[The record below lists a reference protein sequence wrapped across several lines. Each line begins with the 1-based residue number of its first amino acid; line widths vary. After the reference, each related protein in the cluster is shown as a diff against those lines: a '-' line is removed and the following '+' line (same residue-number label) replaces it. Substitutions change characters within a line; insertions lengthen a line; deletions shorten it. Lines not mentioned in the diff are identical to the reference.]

1 MLLPKPLTT
10 DQIDS
15 MKAAGKLCGQTLSM
29 LKQYIKPGIT
39 TMQINNIA
47 EEFIRSHNAIPT
59 FKGYNDF
66 PCALC
71 ISVEDCVIHGIPND
85 KPLMEGQIVSIDCG
99 VTLNGW
105 IGDSAYT
112 YPVGAIS
119 DDKKQLLKI
128 TEEALYLGIKE
139 AKKGNKTYDIAKVIQ
154 TYCEAAGYSLT
165 RELTG
170 HGVGRKLHQ
179 EPPVPNFVPPLI
191 KRHNLPNTK
200 LFNGLAIAI
209 EPMVHFGSKEV
220 YVNDADKWSVI
231 TRDHSPAAH
240 YEHTIIINDA
250 EPIITTL
257 VVE

>member
-1 MLLPKPLTT
+1 MPKPLTSE
-10 DQIDS
+10 QIDS

-39 TMQINNIA
+39 TMEINNVA
-47 EEFIRSHNAIPT
+47 EEFILSNNATPT
-59 FKGYNDF
+59 FKGYNKF
-66 PCALC
+66 PFALC
-71 ISVEDCVIHGIPND
+71 ISIDDCVIHGVPNN
-85 KPLMEGQIVSIDCG
+85 KPLIEGQIVSIDCG

-112 YPVGAIS
+112 YPVGEIS
-119 DDKKQLLKI
+119 NDKKQLMKI

-139 AKKGNKTYDIAKVIQ
+139 AKNGNKTYDIAKVIQ

-170 HGVGRKLHQ
+170 HGVGKKLHQ

-191 KRHNLPNTK
+191 KRHILPNAK

-209 EPMVHFGSKEV
+209 EPMVHFGGKEI
-220 YVNDADKWSVI
+220 YLDENDKWSII
-231 TRDHSPAAH
+231 TKDHSVAAH
-240 YEHTIIINDA
+240 YEHTVIINND

-257 VVE
+257 VED

>member
-1 MLLPKPLTT
+1 MSLPKPLTSE
-10 DQIDS
+10 QIEN

-39 TMQINNIA
+39 TMEINNIA

-59 FKGYNDF
+59 FKGLYDF

-85 KPLMEGQIVSIDCG
+85 KPLIEGQIVSVDCG

-112 YPVGAIS
+112 YPVGEIS
-119 DDKKQLLKI
+119 DAKKQLMKI
-128 TEEALYLGIKE
+128 AEESLYLGIKE
-139 AKKGNKTYDIAKVIQ
+139 AKKGNKTYDISKAIQ

-165 RELTG
+165 REFTG

-191 KRHNLPNTK
+191 KRRNLPNAK

-209 EPMVHFGSKEV
+209 EPMIHLGGKDI
-220 YVNDADKWSVI
+220 YIDDNDKWSVI
-231 TRDHSPAAH
+231 TKDNTPTAH
-240 YEHTIIINDA
+240 YEHTIIINDD

-257 VVE
+257 V